1 MSRTGGNYVRI
12 QQKGRL
18 FAAVAA
24 GGLLSLFILTAN
36 VQMVQ
41 ARETSLSVYEEE
53 KNMEQSGQNYTQEFI
68 DILDMDSVE
77 EYLKE
82 HDETADLSFYELVKG
97 IADGEI
103 PIDGKNIASS
113 IAGILWGEISAN
125 KNILVLVLL
134 LAVSCSFVKNFSDVF
149 HTTYISDICFVIIYL
164 EMIALLMK
172 SFLMMNEIVTGSME
186 QIVEFMSM
194 LIPVFCMSLSIGM
207 ADITAAGFYELA
219 FLVIYIV
226 QWVMLAFLLPLVQ
239 ILIVTEFMNYMV
251 PGEKFTHMCELLESM
266 VQWCLKFSVTIIV
279 GLNVVQGIMAPAIDR
294 LKMSSVTKTIG
305 MIPGVGNAVN
315 VLSEMM
321 LGAGMV
327 IKGSVGTA
335 GIVIL
340 LVIFLVPFSKML
352 VLSLLYKV
360 TAAVSEPIADK
371 RISGSINSVYTGCV
385 LLQRIMLT
393 SLALFL
399 LTIAIMMAA
408 SNFIM

>member
-1 MSRTGGNYVRI
+1 MKQTGKNSVRI
-12 QQKGRL
+12 QRTVRL
-18 FAAVAA
+18 LGAVTA
-24 GGLLSLFILTAN
+24 GSLLSIVIFIAN
-36 VQMVQ
+36 VRSVPAQE
-41 ARETSLSVYEEE
+41 ASLSVYEAE
-53 KNMEQSGQNYTQEFI
+53 KNTEQSGKNYTQEFI

-77 EYLKE
+77 EYLEK

-97 IADGEI
+97 IAGGEI
-103 PIDGKNIASS
+103 PIDGERITKSV
-113 IAGILWGEISAN
+113 AGVLWGEISAN
-125 KNILVLVLL
+125 KDILVLVLL

-149 HTTYISDICFVIIYL
+149 HNTYISDICFVIIYL

-172 SFLMMNEIVTGSME
+172 SFLIMSEIVTGSME

-251 PGEKFTHMCELLESM
+251 PGEKFTRMCELLEST
-266 VQWCLKFSVTIIV
+266 VKWCLKFAVTVIV
-279 GLNVVQGIMAPAIDR
+279 GLNVVQGIMAPAVDR
-294 LKMSSVTKTIG
+294 LKMSTVTKTIG

-385 LLQRIMLT
+385 LLQKIMLT

-399 LTIAIMMAA
+399 LTIAMIMAS

>member
-1 MSRTGGNYVRI
+1 MRSEGRKSMKKQIAVVFFLSICFLTGKGMTVRAQETAVRERTSYEAE
-12 QQKGRL
+12 KD
-18 FAAVAA
+18 
-24 GGLLSLFILTAN
+24 TA
-36 VQMVQ
+36 
-41 ARETSLSVYEEE
+41 
-53 KNMEQSGQNYTQEFI
+53 QSNTNYTQDFI
-68 DILDMDSVE
+68 DILDMESVE
-77 EYLKE
+77 EYLSKHE
-82 HDETADLSFYELVKG
+82 ETQDISFFELVTK
-97 IADGEI
+97 IAGGEL
-103 PIDGKNIASS
+103 PIDGKSITNSLASL
-113 IAGILWGEISAN
+113 LWGEISAN
-125 KNILVLVLL
+125 KDILVLVLL
-134 LAVSCSFVKNFSDVF
+134 LAVSCSFVKNFADIF
-149 HTTYISDICFVIIYL
+149 HNTYISDICFVMIYL

-172 SFLMMNEIVTGSME
+172 SFLIMNDIVMGSLR

-207 ADITAAGFYELA
+207 SDVTAAGFYEIA

-226 QWVMLAFLLPLVQ
+226 QWVMLAFLLPMVQ
-239 ILIVTEFMNYMV
+239 IIIVTEFMNYMI
-251 PGEKFTHMCELLESM
+251 PGEKFTRMCELLETA
-266 VQWCLKFSVTIIV
+266 VKWCLKFVVTVIV

-294 LKMSSVTKTIG
+294 LKMSSVTKTLG

-340 LVIFLVPFSKML
+340 LILFLVPFCKML

-385 LLQRIMLT
+385 LLQKIMLT

-399 LTIAIMMAA
+399 LTIAMIMAS

>member
-1 MSRTGGNYVRI
+1 MRWSKMKYKGMGRWMYLMRLTAFILFLTGSF
-12 QQKGRL
+12 L
-18 FAAVAA
+18 A
-24 GGLLSLFILTAN
+24 GGTTAVRAESLLPKE
-36 VQMVQ
+36 QQ
-41 ARETSLSVYEEE
+41 ETD
-53 KNMEQSGQNYTQEFI
+53 YTEEFI
-68 DILDMDSVE
+68 DILDMGAVE
-77 EYLKE
+77 EYLASHE
-82 HDETADLSFYELVKG
+82 ETENLSFYELVSG
-97 IADGEI
+97 IAGGEI
-103 PIDGKNIASS
+103 PINGKS
-113 IAGILWGEISAN
+113 ITDSVVSLLWKEIRAN
-125 KNILVLVLL
+125 KDILILVLL
-134 LAVSCSFVKNFSDVF
+134 LAVSCSFVKNFADVF
-149 HTTYISDICFVIIYL
+149 RNTYISDICFVIIYL

-172 SFLMMNEIVTGSME
+172 SFLIMNEIVTGSME
-186 QIVEFMSM
+186 KIVEFMSM

-207 ADITAAGFYELA
+207 ADITAAGFYEIA

-226 QWVMLAFLLPLVQ
+226 QWVMLAFLLPMVQ
-239 ILIVTEFMNYMV
+239 IFIVTEFMNYMI
-251 PGEKFTHMCELLESM
+251 PGEKFTRMCELLESA
-266 VQWCLKFSVTIIV
+266 VKWCLKFAVTVIV

-294 LKMSSVTKTIG
+294 LKMSGVTKTIG

-385 LLQRIMLT
+385 LLQKIMLT

-399 LTIAIMMAA
+399 LTIAMIMAS